1 MSGLKVAFMPSVYKT
16 ELRVYLPSGESRG
29 SVVVRIFEEER
40 RELDAKF
47 PSRSQSAGK
56 YSQVEQVICDGI
68 TKEER
73 EQIAKHLRVEPWT
86 EIRLEVKTGAF
97 LSAVDEEHPWFVM
110 NGKAFWILP
119 QQS

>member
-1 MSGLKVAFMPSVYKT
+1 MPFVYKT

-29 SVVVRIFEEER
+29 SVVVRISEEES
-40 RELDAKF
+40 RELDAKL
-47 PSRSQSAGK
+47 PPQSQWAEK
-56 YSQVEQVICDGI
+56 DQAVCNGI

-73 EQIAKHLRVEPWT
+73 EQIAKPLRVEPWT
-86 EIRLEVKTGAF
+86 EMWLEVKTDAF
-97 LSAVDEEHPWFVM
+97 LSEVDEEHPWFVM

>member
-1 MSGLKVAFMPSVYKT
+1 MPSVYKT
-16 ELRVYLPSGESRG
+16 ELRVYLASGESRG
-29 SVVVRIFEEER
+29 SVVVRISEEES
-40 RELDAKF
+40 RELHAKF
-47 PSRSQSAGK
+47 PPQSRWAETNPKVDQA
-56 YSQVEQVICDGI
+56 ICDGI

-86 EIRLEVKTGAF
+86 EIRLEVKTDAF

>member
-1 MSGLKVAFMPSVYKT
+1 MPSVYKT

-29 SVVVRIFEEER
+29 SAVVRIPEEES
-40 RELDAKF
+40 RELNTKF
-47 PSRSQSAGK
+47 PPQSRWAEKDQA
-56 YSQVEQVICDGI
+56 ICNGI

-73 EQIAKHLRVEPWT
+73 EQIAKYLSVEPWT

-97 LSAVDEEHPWFVM
+97 LSAVNEEHPWFVM

>member
-1 MSGLKVAFMPSVYKT
+1 MPSVYKT
-16 ELRVYLPSGESRG
+16 ELRVYLRSGESRG
-29 SVVVRIFEEER
+29 SVVVRISEEES

-47 PSRSQSAGK
+47 PPESRWAGK
-56 YSQVEQVICDGI
+56 IPNVEQAICDGI

-73 EQIAKHLRVEPWT
+73 EQIAKYLSVEPWT
-86 EIRLEVKTGAF
+86 EIRLEVKTDAF
-97 LSAVDEEHPWFVM
+97 LSEVDEEHPWFVM

>member
-1 MSGLKVAFMPSVYKT
+1 MPSVYKT

-29 SVVVRIFEEER
+29 SVVVRISEEES

-47 PSRSQSAGK
+47 PPKSRWAGK
-56 YSQVEQVICDGI
+56 IPNVEQAICDGI

-86 EIRLEVKTGAF
+86 EIRLEVKTDAF
-97 LSAVDEEHPWFVM
+97 LSEVDEEHPWFVM
-110 NGKAFWILP
+110 NGEAFWILP